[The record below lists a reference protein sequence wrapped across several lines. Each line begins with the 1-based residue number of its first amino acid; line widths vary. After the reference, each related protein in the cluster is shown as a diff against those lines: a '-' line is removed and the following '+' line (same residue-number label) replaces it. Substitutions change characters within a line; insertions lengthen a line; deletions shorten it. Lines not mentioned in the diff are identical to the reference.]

1 MAARRRLMQA
11 SAMAG
16 NGLSSLL
23 WFVAVLVMIP
33 VALWLFKRSPAGA
46 RFGGAA
52 AQGGPRSVAVLALS
66 ANQRIVTIEVG
77 QGESRRW
84 LVLGV
89 TPASITTLHSM
100 EPQAEA
106 VPAQPPLGFAQVLA
120 GLRRGK
126 EPGDAS

>member
-1 MAARRRLMQA
+1 MP
-11 SAMAG
+11 STSVAG

-23 WFVAVLVMIP
+23 WFIAVLVMIP
-33 VALWLFKRSPAGA
+33 AALWLFKRSPAGA

-52 AQGGPRSVAVLALS
+52 AQGGPRSIAVLALS

-89 TPASITTLHSM
+89 TPGSITTLHNM
-100 EPQAEA
+100 EPQTEA
-106 VPAQPPLGFAQVLA
+106 APAQPPLGFAQVLA

-126 EPGDAS
+126 EGSDES